1 MSNVPAFWSG
11 LPDAKAGA
19 HYTHSE
25 RPLKA
30 IRKIVVKGSVDVYFR
45 RFNTPQLVVAG
56 ETQDAVDAIK
66 TYFKGD
72 KLIVENEGTSF
83 QCGGVHFSTGKGAI
97 HIGSF
102 GEGVHININGQNIHI
117 SGNANRGGHG
127 RAVVGV
133 ALPEI
138 QAVKIKGSGDITL
151 LDLKQAGIELE
162 IEGSGDI
169 TAFGQV
175 DSLEVSIAGS
185 GDVDASELIANRGL
199 LSIAGSGDIRA
210 HLSQA
215 VTARIAGSGDIV
227 VRGNPPQ
234 RSKQIA
240 GSGSVKFK

>member
-11 LPDAKAGA
+11 VPDAQAGA
-19 HYTHSE
+19 NYTHSD

-56 ETQDAVDAIK
+56 ETQEAVDAIK
-66 TYFKGD
+66 TFFKGD
-72 KLIVENEGTSF
+72 KLIIENEGSSF
-83 QCGGVHFSTGKGAI
+83 QCGGFSFGNI
-97 HIGSF
+97 SIGSVN
-102 GEGVHININGQNIHI
+102 GSVHINGQNIHI
-117 SGNANRGGHG
+117 IGSANGGGHG
-127 RAVVGV
+127 RAVVGI

-138 QAVKIKGSGDITL
+138 PAVNIKGSGNITL
-151 LDLKQAGIELE
+151 LDLKQVGIELQ

-169 TAFGQV
+169 TASGQV

-185 GDVDASELIANRGL
+185 GDVDASDLSANRGH

-210 HLSQA
+210 YVSQA
-215 VTARIAGSGDIV
+215 VTARVAGSGDIV

>member
-1 MSNVPAFWSG
+1 MVANSNVPAFWSG
-11 LPDAKAGA
+11 LPDAQAGA
-19 HYTHSE
+19 NYTHSE

-56 ETQDAVDAIK
+56 ETQEAVDAIK

-72 KLIVENEGTSF
+72 KLIIENEGTSF
-83 QCGGVHFSTGKGAI
+83 QCGNISISGSGNFVH
-97 HIGSF
+97 
-102 GEGVHININGQNIHI
+102 VNINGQNIHI
-117 SGNANRGGHG
+117 SGNANGSGHG

-138 QAVKIKGSGDITL
+138 PVVNIKGSGNIIL

-169 TAFGQV
+169 TASGQV

-185 GDVDASELIANRGL
+185 GDVDASDLIANRGH

-210 HLSQA
+210 YVSQA
-215 VTARIAGSGDIV
+215 VTARVAGSGDIV

-234 RSKQIA
+234 RRKQIA

>member
-1 MSNVPAFWSG
+1 MSNISTFWMDF
-11 LPDAKAGA
+11 PDAQPGVNYA
-19 HYTHSE
+19 HSE
-25 RPLKA
+25 RPMNA

-56 ETQDAVDAIK
+56 ETQEAVEAIK

-72 KLIVENEGTSF
+72 KLIIENEGTSLQF
-83 QCGGVHFSTGKGAI
+83 GNISISGSGNFVH
-97 HIGSF
+97 
-102 GEGVHININGQNIHI
+102 VNINGQSIHI
-117 SGNANRGGHG
+117 NGNSNRGGHG

-138 QAVKIKGSGDITL
+138 PAVTIKGSGNITL

-169 TAFGQV
+169 TASGHV

-185 GDVDASELIANRGL
+185 GDVDASDLIASRGH

-210 HLSQA
+210 HVSQA
-215 VTARIAGSGDIV
+215 VNARVAGSGDIV
-227 VRGNPPQ
+227 VRGNPLQ
-234 RSKQIA
+234 RSKQVA

>member
-11 LPDAKAGA
+11 VPDAQAGA
-19 HYTHSE
+19 NYTHNE
-25 RPLKA
+25 RPMKA
-30 IRKIVVKGSVDVYFR
+30 IRKIVVRGSVDVYFR

-56 ETQDAVDAIK
+56 DTQEAVDSIK

-72 KLIVENEGTSF
+72 KLIIENEGSSIQF
-83 QCGGVHFSTGKGAI
+83 GGI
-97 HIGSF
+97 NIGGISI
-102 GEGVHININGQNIHI
+102 GGIGGGVHININGQSIHI
-117 SGNANRGGHG
+117 SGSQNGGGHG

-138 QAVKIKGSGDITL
+138 PAVNIKGSGNITL

-169 TAFGQV
+169 AAFGQV
-175 DSLEVSIAGS
+175 DNLEVSIAGS
-185 GDVDASELIANRGL
+185 GDVDASDLIASRGH

-210 HLSQA
+210 YVSQA
-215 VTARIAGSGDIV
+215 VTARVAGSGDIV
-227 VRGNPPQ
+227 VRGNPPE